1 MNRSTK
7 RLPAEWEPQDA
18 VLLTWPHAQTDWADC
33 LEAAQQTFA
42 EIEAAIRRFQSVI
55 LVRPDAFD
63 LPSND
68 TWSRDFG
75 PLTIE
80 ENGRP
85 VLLDFTFNGWG
96 GKFPANLD
104 NALTGK
110 LQNLGAFGTTPLRS
124 IDLVLEGGSIESD
137 GEGTLLTTSTCLL
150 NPNRNPEL
158 NKAQIEHRLKDEF
171 GAHTILWLDHGHMEG
186 DDTDAHIDTLA
197 RLCPDRTIIY
207 VACDDPADP
216 HYPDLKAMEAELQA
230 LENYRLLPLPWP
242 SPKYDENGERLPAT
256 YANYLVINGAVLV
269 PTYNDPADF
278 QALEVVGNAFP
289 DREIIGIDCSPLIR
303 QHGSLHCV
311 TMQIPH
317 GVCT

>member
-33 LEAAQQTFA
+33 LEDAQKTFS
-42 EIEAAIRRFQSVI
+42 EIEAAIRRFQPVI
-55 LVRPDAFD
+55 MVRPDAFA

-80 ENGRP
+80 ENGQP

-96 GKFPANLD
+96 GKFPAELD
-104 NALTGK
+104 NALTSK
-110 LQNLGAFGTTPLRS
+110 LHALGAFGTTPFRS
-124 IDLVLEGGSIESD
+124 VDLVLEGGSIESD
-137 GEGTLLTTSTCLL
+137 GKGTLLTTSTCLL

-158 NKAQIEHRLKDEF
+158 NKAQIEQRLKDEF

-197 RLCPDRTIIY
+197 RLCPERTIIY
-207 VACDDPADP
+207 VACDDPADT
-216 HYPDLKAMEAELQA
+216 HYADLKAMEAELQS
-230 LENYRLLPLPWP
+230 LKKYRLLPLPWP
-242 SPKYDENGERLPAT
+242 SAKYDSDGERLPAT

-269 PTYNDPADF
+269 PTYNDPKDF
-278 QALEVVGNAFP
+278 QALEVVSCAFP
-289 DREIIGIDCSPLIR
+289 DREIIGIDCSTLIR

-311 TMQIPH
+311 TMQIWK
-317 GVCT
+317 GGLA